1 MYTREEADVL
11 VGEVQRENPAVHNYV
26 LNAGLHNYF
35 KAYTD
40 YARFDIVSN
49 QANESWN
56 KVTLPWG
63 ELPRLVYMQK
73 VEQKVASIFSKR
85 LQQFAT
91 ARQAQPLEFV

>member
-1 MYTREEADVL
+1 MKSFTHI
-11 VGEVQRENPAVHNYV
+11 PCTNYV
-26 LNAGLHNYF
+26 LNAGLHNYC

-56 KVTLPWG
+56 KVTLPWR

-91 ARQAQPLEFV
+91 ARQARPLEFV